1 MLADPANPSE
11 RAPELKISEW
21 LNTNN
26 PISLR
31 SLLGRPIIIHAF
43 QMLCPGCVS
52 HTIPQAQR
60 VQQIFAQT
68 DLVMLGLHSVF
79 EHHAAMTPTSLRA
92 FVHEYRLSFP
102 IGVDQPGEPG
112 PVPRTME
119 AYQMRGTP
127 TTILIDRKGGVSAQ
141 FFGQTEDLALG
152 AMLQALL
159 SEPPPHID
167 GSVTDDVCGPSGCS
181 AG

>member
-1 MLADPANPSE
+1 MLADSANPLE

-21 LNTNN
+21 LNADD
-26 PISLR
+26 PISLD

-52 HTIPQAQR
+52 HAIPQTQR

-68 DLVMLGLHSVF
+68 DLVILGLHTVF

-92 FVHEYRLSFP
+92 FIHEYRLSFP
-102 IGVDQPGEPG
+102 IGVDEPGVPG
-112 PVPRTME
+112 PVPQTME

-141 FFGQTEDLALG
+141 LFGQIEDLALG
-152 AMLQALL
+152 AMLQGLL
-159 SEPPPHID
+159 SEPIPPVD
-167 GSVTDDVCGPSGCS
+167 GSVTSDVCGPSGCS
-181 AG
+181 AD